1 LTYDRSMK
9 LEQDT
14 PRNAFALLSWRV
26 NVAVVVALV
35 SVSAVAW
42 SATVEQA
49 HSMRGMVM
57 DYRDLAGMGAVEFLA
72 MWTTMMAAMMLPT
85 IVPMVLSHH
94 AVALRRGQGALSTL
108 AFVTGYMLIW
118 SAIGIAM
125 WLAYQVFAQWGDDAA
140 QSQWLSTLAGAT
152 LYLAGS
158 YQGTRWK
165 QRCAD
170 MCRTP
175 LTFVVIHHSY
185 RGVRDALRAG
195 VVHGGYCLGCCWA
208 AMIVLV
214 VVGLTNLLGMA
225 ILFVLFLVE
234 KNWEHGRAVA
244 YVAGIGMMTL
254 GVAVLGYPPLLT
266 TISN

>member
-1 LTYDRSMK
+1 
-9 LEQDT
+9 
-14 PRNAFALLSWRV
+14 
-26 NVAVVVALV
+26 
-35 SVSAVAW
+35 
-42 SATVEQA
+42 
-49 HSMRGMVM
+49 
-57 DYRDLAGMGAVEFLA
+57 MGAVEFLA
-72 MWTTMMAAMMLPT
+72 MWTTMVAAMMLPT

-94 AVALRRGQGALSTL
+94 AVALRRGQSALSTL

-266 TISN
+266 AISN